1 MSNLIKDKFEAAM
14 EAKSND
20 INSFIWKGPKED
32 YLDRKI
38 QHEIYLVDA
47 TDDQLKN
54 FYKHCMS
61 MLYNTNPINP
71 GRFTL
76 ISQIQEDRDK
86 CCAELFL
93 KYLENTYKPDATRPR
108 EPREIYLTKLNQ
120 WLSTTSIG
128 INNKNRYELPLTE
141 VSEDIPEEFQRLNV
155 GIIQDACLN
164 RLGEVHK
171 KPITLNF
178 ILNLG
183 VWFTQDEMV
192 ELTEKDEETGKIKD
206 RRKVIIERLQL
217 KNNVRIKLDPKGLT
231 YREFRAMIKL
241 RKCTFNELTI
251 EQLVVLKNK
260 GLFMLEEEAIK
271 HSEFWLDKIRQLNMV
286 AETRGLNLEN

>member
-1 MSNLIKDKFEAAM
+1 M
-14 EAKSND
+14 
-20 INSFIWKGPKED
+20 
-32 YLDRKI
+32 
-38 QHEIYLVDA
+38 
-47 TDDQLKN
+47 
-54 FYKHCMS
+54 
-61 MLYNTNPINP
+61 
-71 GRFTL
+71 
-76 ISQIQEDRDK
+76 
-86 CCAELFL
+86 
-93 KYLENTYKPDATRPR
+93 
-108 EPREIYLTKLNQ
+108 
-120 WLSTTSIG
+120 
-128 INNKNRYELPLTE
+128 
-141 VSEDIPEEFQRLNV
+141 
-155 GIIQDACLN
+155 N

-260 GLFMLEEEAIK
+260 VLFMLEEEAIK

-286 AETRGLNLEN
+286 AETRGLKLED